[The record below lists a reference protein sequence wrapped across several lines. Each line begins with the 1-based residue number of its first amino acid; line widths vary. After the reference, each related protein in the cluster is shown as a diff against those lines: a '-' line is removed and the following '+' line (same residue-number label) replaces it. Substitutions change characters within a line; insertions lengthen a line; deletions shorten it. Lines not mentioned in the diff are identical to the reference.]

1 MTYTSNETHNRSQYS
16 VCKSTNRWQQNSST
30 VLGDIHLCAF
40 WALDTSTGSFYGCH
54 TGFAIHEPVS
64 AALKN
69 GTEVPTD
76 STAWG
81 ALWWVLD
88 EYCCNLFP
96 KYVQQK
102 IWQVVQNEDL
112 ATRFSRFVL
121 GPQDSSGAAA
131 LSKAQALLAAASR
144 TCCWLLFVT
153 LGFHLFRT
161 LQVASSCCCLPH
173 DSVLSCLVS
182 KGRNHNPNLPTAWHV
197 SGMAGKRGA
206 PFFNVQMWADCV
218 CRSSNGDS
226 NWKAVASK
234 ASSTCFCKY

>member
-1 MTYTSNETHNRSQYS
+1 MTSTLTETHNRSQYWVS
-16 VCKSTNRWQQNSST
+16 KLTNRWQQNSST
-30 VLGDIHLCAF
+30 VLRDIHLCAF

-54 TGFAIHEPVS
+54 TGFAIHKPVS

-102 IWQVVQNEDL
+102 IWQVAQNEDL

-121 GPQDSSGAAA
+121 GP
-131 LSKAQALLAAASR
+131 KTVPVLLRSARHRHSWQLHHAPVAD
-144 TCCWLLFVT
+144 CCLLQF
-153 LGFHLFRT
+153 GFHLFRT
-161 LQVASSCCCLPH
+161 LQVASSCRCLPY

-182 KGRNHNPNLPTAWHV
+182 KIEITTRIHLWLEMDLEWLEKGALPFQRANV
-197 SGMAGKRGA
+197 GGLCL
-206 PFFNVQMWADCV
+206 PFFERRQ
-218 CRSSNGDS
+218 
-226 NWKAVASK
+226 
-234 ASSTCFCKY
+234 